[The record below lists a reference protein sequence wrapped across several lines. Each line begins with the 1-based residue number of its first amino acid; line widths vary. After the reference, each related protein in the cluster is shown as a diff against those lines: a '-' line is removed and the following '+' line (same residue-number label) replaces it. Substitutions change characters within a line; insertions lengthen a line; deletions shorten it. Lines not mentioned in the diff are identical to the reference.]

1 MRLRDSKND
10 RRDAE
15 NAKIAEGVPLI
26 LYFSLRPLR
35 SLRLCGEFFPNLEL
49 GIYVECKR
57 AS

>member
-1 MRLRDSKND
+1 MT
-10 RRDAE
+10 AE
-15 NAKIAEGVPLI
+15 TQRTQRSQRGVPLI